1 MVYADMCIIGK
12 HPWCRSLL
20 RKLSILNINKQ
31 NWSKYILRC
40 RHSKTFCTVKN
51 YTTGLTI
58 RGPAATR
65 VIPSKDW
72 KLRYHLRGILVNRPK
87 TGKKTQYPHTFIK
100 SSYPPPP
107 PKETCPS
114 FLIKNKSPKSWLLN
128 PAPFV
133 TINPLNSL
141 DPLSLSYPTVLVK
154 AFVQSQVMGSWQ
166 RVVLQLLFA
175 V

>member
-1 MVYADMCIIGK
+1 MLCFSLQFCKYQKRWLRILSYDFRPSLTKKLGQELTITKRKCFFLSLARLTSIQLWNIFMVYADMCIMGK

-20 RKLSILNINKQ
+20 RKLSIVNINKQ

-58 RGPAATR
+58 RGPAAMG

-87 TGKKTQYPHTFIK
+87 TGKKTQYPPKFIK
-100 SSYPPPP
+100 SSYPPKRNL
-107 PKETCPS
+107 PKFS
-114 FLIKNKSPKSWLLN
+114 HQK
-128 PAPFV
+128 
-133 TINPLNSL
+133 
-141 DPLSLSYPTVLVK
+141 
-154 AFVQSQVMGSWQ
+154 
-166 RVVLQLLFA
+166 
-175 V
+175 

>member
-1 MVYADMCIIGK
+1 MCIIGK

-40 RHSKTFCTVKN
+40 RHSKTCTVKN

-87 TGKKTQYPHTFIK
+87 TAKKTQYPHKFIK
-100 SSYPPPP
+100 SSYPPKRNL
-107 PKETCPS
+107 PKFSHQKQIPQIVTFKSNTFRHHKS
-114 FLIKNKSPKSWLLN
+114 FELPRSTLPFLPNCFGQGLCTESGYGLLTACSFTIVICHLN
-128 PAPFV
+128 PLGL
-133 TINPLNSL
+133 I
-141 DPLSLSYPTVLVK
+141 
-154 AFVQSQVMGSWQ
+154 
-166 RVVLQLLFA
+166 
-175 V
+175 